1 VEYDFVEFRLIAII
15 LTTGSLKYNEE
26 LVSADL
32 QLFVLS
38 TTTVL
43 LSDEPKPFKVQC

>member
-1 VEYDFVEFRLIAII
+1 MEYDFVEFRLTAII
-15 LTTGSLKYNEE
+15 LTTGSPKYNED
-26 LVSADL
+26 LVSADF

-43 LSDEPKPFKVQC
+43 LSDDPKPFKAQC